1 MIARYMNVLMFISS
15 LCLPVKMFSENFIV
29 YTAHQDWPSRIY
41 IINMDGVVQNY
52 FEYAFYRFVDLEVVN
67 NEVYVSEAFA
77 PRVYKVDLT
86 NGDLQVVI
94 DDWSLLYFY
103 DLAWDGTFF
112 YLDEWDLNRYD
123 INGNKDGTASFDET
137 VFGSAYDGTYYWI
150 LDDNN
155 EIRCWDISEWP
166 TLTEL
171 PGNAFMPPDTACRG
185 LWFDGTYF
193 WSAQN
198 LDGMLGNIYKFDY
211 AGAVINQWSE
221 PAFRGWAAGVVNM
234 PGVSE
239 HEQAVSEQRLM
250 LHSPTPN
257 PFRHQTKIR
266 FTIQDAQYA
275 MQKAKVSIY
284 DASGRLVKSFY
295 KESSIENLVSE
306 VIWDG
311 RNAAGQS
318 VSAGVYIVRLE
329 VGDEVRTQ
337 KILRVE

>member
-1 MIARYMNVLMFISS
+1 MIARYMNALMFISS
-15 LCLPVKMFSENFIV
+15 LCLPVKIFSENFIV

-41 IINMDGVVQNY
+41 ILNMDGVVQNY
-52 FEYAFYRFVDLEVVN
+52 FEYAFYRFVDLEVVY

-77 PRVYKVDLT
+77 PRVYKVNLT

-198 LDGMLGNIYKFDY
+198 LDGMLGNIYRFDY
-211 AGAVINQWSE
+211 AGTIINQWSE
-221 PAFRGWAAGVVNM
+221 PAFRGWAAGVVYM

-239 HEQAVSEQRLM
+239 HEQAVSEQRLV
-250 LHSPTPN
+250 LHPPTPN
-257 PFRHQTKIR
+257 PFRHYVDIKYRITDNSDKMALLIFDIGGRKIKDLTKQLSVIGHR
-266 FTIQDAQYA
+266 
-275 MQKAKVSIY
+275 
-284 DASGRLVKSFY
+284 ASVR
-295 KESSIENLVSE
+295 
-306 VIWDG
+306 WDG

-318 VSAGVYIVRLE
+318 VSAGVYIVHLE